1 MSKQILKYIGN
12 KHRVAKEIIS
22 YFPFKYK
29 RYIEP
34 FLGSGA
40 VLYHFKP
47 ENSIASDT
55 NKNLIDFFKILQK
68 KPKVIYEEYKKRFL
82 LFSKDRKNSYEK
94 IKSNFNKSNNP
105 HDFFFI
111 SRACYGGVVRFR
123 KDGYLSTPLGP
134 HNPVSPEEILN
145 RSLDWYKVIKNTKFK
160 NCDYSE
166 TILKAGEDDIIYCD
180 PPYLD
185 SQKILYGAQSFSY
198 EELLDKLV
206 FAKKKGAFIALS
218 FDGTKKSG
226 KKNINFNLPKKL
238 FETEIYL
245 NLKGSMLKRFQRG
258 GKNVKDEFV
267 SDRLLISSKSKMFK
281 STLF

>member
-22 YFPFKYK
+22 YFPLKYK

-40 VLYHFKP
+40 VLYHLKP
-47 ENSIASDT
+47 ENSIASDS
-55 NKNLIDFFKILQK
+55 NKNLINFFKVLQK
-68 KPKVIYEEYKKRFL
+68 EPKLIYEEYKKRFQ
-82 LFSKDRKNSYEK
+82 LFSKDRKNNYEK

-111 SRACYGGVVRFR
+111 SRTCYGGVVRFR

-166 TILKAGEDDIIYCD
+166 TILKAGEGDIIYCD

-206 FAKKKGAFIALS
+206 YAKKKGAFIALS

-245 NLKGSMLKRFQRG
+245 NLKGSMLKRFQRA